1 MKFSTQSIL
10 KKPWQLSTMINLKE
24 QFPIFK
30 ANPELVYLDS
40 AATTQKPQVVIDAIS
55 SFYQEDNANIHRGV
69 YKLSQEST
77 RLYEEARKK
86 VANFINAKS
95 EKEIVFVRSAT
106 EAINLIAQTYGK
118 QNISKGD
125 EILISEMEHHANIVP
140 WQMLCEEKGAI
151 LKIIPMDDNGEL
163 VLSDLEQLLSKKTKL
178 VAIVHIS
185 NTLGTINPVKEIIE
199 LAHQKNIPVL
209 IDGCQAIQHLSID
222 IQDLD
227 ADFYVFSGHKLYG
240 PTGIGVLYGK
250 QELLDQMP
258 PYQVGGDMIES
269 VTFEKTTFQKAPAK
283 FEAGTPNI
291 AGAIGLGYA
300 IDFVNKIGLK
310 TIAAHEKEL
319 MQCAIRQ
326 LTKIKGLKII
336 GLAKQKAPIISFT
349 LAEIHPHDLGT
360 ILDEEGIAIRTGH
373 HCTQP
378 IMKHFAITATSRASF
393 GIYSKKEDIDR
404 LVDAIKTA
412 QSILLK

>member
-1 MKFSTQSIL
+1 MKFSTQSIP

-95 EKEIVFVRSAT
+95 EKEIIFVRSAT
-106 EAINLIAQTYGK
+106 EAINLVAQTYGK
-118 QNISKGD
+118 QNISKGA

-163 VLSDLEQLLSKKTKL
+163 ILSDLEQLLSAKTKL
-178 VAIVHIS
+178 VAVVHIS
-185 NTLGTINPVKEIIE
+185 NTLGTINPVKEIIK

-300 IDFVNKIGLK
+300 IDFVIKIGLK

-319 MQCAIRQ
+319 MEYAISQ

-336 GLAKQKAPIISFT
+336 GLAKEKAPIISFT
-349 LAEIHPHDLGT
+349 LAGIHPHDLGT

-378 IMKHFAITATSRASF
+378 IMKHFAIAATSRASF
-393 GIYSKKEDIDR
+393 AIYNQKEDIDR
-404 LVDAIKTA
+404 LIEGIKKA
-412 QSILLK
+412 KKILLK